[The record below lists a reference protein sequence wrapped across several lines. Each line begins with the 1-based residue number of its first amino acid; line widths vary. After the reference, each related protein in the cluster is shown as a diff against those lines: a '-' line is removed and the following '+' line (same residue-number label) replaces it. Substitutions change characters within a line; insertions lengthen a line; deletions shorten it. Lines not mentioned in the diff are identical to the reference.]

1 MYLLVRVEA
10 LRRRF
15 LASLPVL
22 FVGFQQTLGDRAYVR
37 WVRPCGRHV
46 PSYLTQP
53 TAPSL
58 SRAPSRL
65 PRYFAVDFELWI
77 LGDMLPNVGTRL
89 VTTAALSADVDILT
103 AAQASLEVVPVK
115 VSFETAIDILVLARV
130 YHVFLLLP
138 FLYSP

>member
-1 MYLLVRVEA
+1 M
-10 LRRRF
+10 
-15 LASLPVL
+15 
-22 FVGFQQTLGDRAYVR
+22 
-37 WVRPCGRHV
+37 

-89 VTTAALSADVDILT
+89 VTTAALSADVDSLT